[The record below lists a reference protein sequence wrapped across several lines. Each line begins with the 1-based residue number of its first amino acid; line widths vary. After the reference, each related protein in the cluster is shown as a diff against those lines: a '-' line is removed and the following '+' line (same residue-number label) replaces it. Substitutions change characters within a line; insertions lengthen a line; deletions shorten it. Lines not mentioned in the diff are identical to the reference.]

1 MAIATHKT
9 LFEGMTDGCI
19 LRGLS
24 VWASVDLNC
33 IDFTFIDNFAFVTL
47 HNIYDFIENVKQERN
62 LP

>member
-1 MAIATHKT
+1 MVMAAHKT

-19 LRGLS
+19 LRGGR
-24 VWASVDLNC
+24 VCVSVDLNC
-33 IDFTFIDNFAFVTL
+33 IDFTFIDNFAFVAL